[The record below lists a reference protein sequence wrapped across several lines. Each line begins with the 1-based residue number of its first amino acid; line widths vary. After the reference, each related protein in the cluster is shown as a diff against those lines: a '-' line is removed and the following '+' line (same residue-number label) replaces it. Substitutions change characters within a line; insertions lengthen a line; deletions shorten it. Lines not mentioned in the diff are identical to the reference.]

1 MGKLLNSIFILF
13 MLLLL
18 LISLFSCASSR
29 GSSSATFSGTAAR
42 LAFIQ
47 SGIITENSLDMFL
60 GIYDGNGQLLNAEGE
75 VEVVLWENRESTV
88 DSQCAPI
95 QQWKDL
101 PINADSFEEATG
113 NWLSMKYID
122 FIPQPEQK
130 GYMIITFT
138 PAAGAE
144 ITCEGEILLLR
155 GSCCA

>member
-13 MLLLL
+13 MILLL
-18 LISLFSCASSR
+18 FSSMLGCTGSR

-47 SGIITENSLDMFL
+47 GGIITENSLDIFL
-60 GIYDGNGQLLNAEGE
+60 GIYDGDGHLLNAKGE

-88 DSQCAPI
+88 DSQCVPI
-95 QQWKDL
+95 QHWKDL
-101 PINADSFEEATG
+101 PVNADSFEEATG

-122 FIPQPEQK
+122 FIPQPEQT
-130 GYMIITFT
+130 GYMIITFI

-144 ITCEGEILLLR
+144 ITCAGEILLLR